1 MRKLTF
7 TVTALLLATT
17 LGCRHKK
24 ASEAGGPT
32 DSTPTPAPAPAAPAA
47 DTASGARDFSFS
59 QRKEFAASIRQ
70 QLAGIDQEIA
80 QLTSEAKSKG
90 GAVSDRALARIRA
103 SRQAVN
109 KDLSRIDAATE
120 ATWKATRDQVS
131 RAVEGLDE
139 AIQGAQPK

>member
-17 LGCRHKK
+17 VGCRKK
-24 ASEAGGPT
+24 ASEVGRPT
-32 DSTPTPAPAPAAPAA
+32 DSTPTSAPAPVASAA

-59 QRKEFAASIRQ
+59 QRQEFAASIRQ

-80 QLTSEAKSKG
+80 QLTSQAKSKG

-120 ATWKATRDQVS
+120 ATWKATKDRVS
-131 RAVEGLDE
+131 QAVEGLDE